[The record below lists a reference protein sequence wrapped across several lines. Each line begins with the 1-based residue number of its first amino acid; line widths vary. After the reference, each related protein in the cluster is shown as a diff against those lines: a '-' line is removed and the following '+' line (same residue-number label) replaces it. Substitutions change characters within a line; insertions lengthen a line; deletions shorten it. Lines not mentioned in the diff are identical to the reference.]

1 LGISSF
7 RYWADT
13 ASIPHHRKALFV
25 VRHFIETLKPMAIS
39 KKDILFWT
47 GIVTAIWF
55 AWTGMVWT
63 YNAALLI
70 AYPIGL
76 ISYLIWRNIRKDNY
90 PRNKFIPRILLFG
103 LTLSLSVLVYL
114 LIFD

>member
-1 LGISSF
+1 MKVTKNDL
-7 RYWADT
+7 
-13 ASIPHHRKALFV
+13 
-25 VRHFIETLKPMAIS
+25 
-39 KKDILFWT
+39 LFWT
-47 GIVTAIWF
+47 GIATAIWF

-63 YNAALLI
+63 YNAALII

-76 ISYLIWRNIRKDNY
+76 ASFFIWRHIKADNK
-90 PRNKFIPRILLFG
+90 PRNKFIPGILLVG